1 MLNYDYPIYTVY
13 QRLILAPFTEP
24 TVNPYELVF
33 RLLHSECQVLSK
45 AVSEREISQLPP
57 IAEVVL

>member
-33 RLLHSECQVLSK
+33 RLLHSECQVSS
-45 AVSEREISQLPP
+45 ADSMGRCNI
-57 IAEVVL
+57 